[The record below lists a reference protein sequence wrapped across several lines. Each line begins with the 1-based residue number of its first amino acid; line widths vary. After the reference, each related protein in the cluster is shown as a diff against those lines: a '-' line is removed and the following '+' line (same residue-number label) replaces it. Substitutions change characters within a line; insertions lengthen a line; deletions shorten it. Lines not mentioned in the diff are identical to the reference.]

1 MMTTYSDVRV
11 FKTLTSIKKTFES
24 LNGKILEALARLD
37 EATTRISAL
46 GEIHFKLAKTITG
59 VLGIPQDVGSGL
71 DYLLGPMGAI
81 SATQRAESMT
91 AGITS
96 PIIRSLR
103 KPCRDIAQAIN
114 ASKEDILRLI
124 GSFDFGEMDLIVKEF
139 CRDPDRV
146 LSPEEQEAFRRKIKE
161 WTLRL
166 KDAFRS

>member
-1 MMTTYSDVRV
+1 MMVAYTGGRV
-11 FKTLTSIKKTFES
+11 LKTLTSIERTFEL

-37 EATTRISAL
+37 EATARISAL

-59 VLGIPQDVGSGL
+59 VLGIPQDVDSGL

-81 SATQRAESMT
+81 STTQRAESIT
-91 AGITS
+91 AGLMS

-114 ASKEDILRLI
+114 AARENILRLA
-124 GSFDFGEMDLIVKEF
+124 GDFDFREMEITAEEF

-146 LSPEEQEAFRRKIKE
+146 LSLEQQKAFRDKIKE

-166 KDAFRS
+166 KDSFSA